1 MARDLAPAAPA
12 RPLRRDA
19 ELNRQRIIAAA
30 RDVFG
35 ERGLE
40 ATLDDVAHH
49 AGVGVGTVY
58 RRFPSKEH
66 LVEAMFVDQFETIRE
81 FAEEA
86 LRAEDSWEGFADFTW
101 RAAELHAGD
110 RGLREVMLS
119 NVFGQERVA
128 EAKSRM
134 VPLITQLVERAQ
146 TAGVLRADFVPTDM
160 PLLHQMIGSVIEFTH
175 GIQPDLWRR
184 CLAMLLD
191 GLRAEPGRATPLPH
205 PPLDFE
211 ALDEV
216 MCSFRLPK
224 LRS

>member
-66 LVEAMFVDQFETIRE
+66 LVEAMFVDQFETIRKL
-81 FAEEA
+81 AEEA
-86 LRAEDSWEGFADFTW
+86 LRAEDAWEGFATFTW
-101 RAAELHAGD
+101 RAVELHACD

-119 NVFGQERVA
+119 NAFGHERVA
-128 EAKSRM
+128 EAKTQL
-134 VPLITQLVERAQ
+134 VPLITQLVARAQ
-146 TAGVLRADFVPTDM
+146 AAGTLRADIVPTDM
-160 PLLHQMIGSVIEFTH
+160 PLLHQMIGSVIEFTQST
-175 GIQPDLWRR
+175 QPDLWRR
-184 CLAMLLD
+184 CLALLLD

-211 ALDEV
+211 ALDEA

-224 LRS
+224 LR

>member
-1 MARDLAPAAPA
+1 MARDLAPAASA

-30 RDVFG
+30 HDIFG

-66 LVEAMFVDQFETIRE
+66 LVEAMFVDQIETICKL
-81 FAEEA
+81 AEEA
-86 LRAEDSWEGFADFTW
+86 LRTEDPWQAFTDFTW

-119 NVFGQERVA
+119 NVFGHERVA
-128 EAKSRM
+128 EAKAQL
-134 VPLITQLVERAQ
+134 VPLVTQLIERAQ
-146 TAGVLRADFVPTDM
+146 ASGDLRPDVMPTDM

-184 CLAMLLD
+184 CLALLLD
-191 GLRAEPGRATPLPH
+191 GLRTTPGQATELPH

-211 ALDEV
+211 ALDEA
-216 MCSFRLPK
+216 MCSFRLPR
-224 LRS
+224 LR

>member
-66 LVEAMFVDQFETIRE
+66 LVEAMFVDQFETIRKL
-81 FAEEA
+81 AEEA
-86 LRAEDSWEGFADFTW
+86 LRAEDPWEGFTRFTW

-119 NVFGQERVA
+119 NVFGHEHVA
-128 EAKSRM
+128 EAKTQL
-134 VPLITQLVERAQ
+134 VPLITQLVARAQ
-146 TAGVLRADFVPTDM
+146 AAGALRADVVPTDM
-160 PLLHQMIGSVIEFTH
+160 PLLHQMIGSVIEFTQST
-175 GIQPDLWRR
+175 QPDLWRR
-184 CLAMLLD
+184 CLALLLD
-191 GLRAEPGRATPLPH
+191 GLRAEPGAATPLPH

-211 ALDEV
+211 ALDEA

-224 LRS
+224 LR

>member
-30 RDVFG
+30 REVFG

-66 LVEAMFVDQFETIRE
+66 LVEAMFVDQFEAIRKL
-81 FAEEA
+81 AEDA
-86 LRAEDSWEGFADFTW
+86 LRAEDPWEGFTTFTW
-101 RAAELHAGD
+101 RAVELHASD

-119 NVFGQERVA
+119 NAFGHERVA
-128 EAKSRM
+128 EAKSHL
-134 VPLITQLVERAQ
+134 VPLITRLVQRAQ
-146 TAGVLRADFVPTDM
+146 ASGDLRADVVPTDM
-160 PLLHQMIGSVIEFTH
+160 PLLHQMIGSVIEYTH

-184 CLAMLLD
+184 CLALLLD
-191 GLRAEPGRATPLPH
+191 GLRANPGQSSELPH

-211 ALDEV
+211 ALDEA
-216 MCSFRLPK
+216 MCSFRLPR
-224 LRS
+224 LR

>member
-1 MARDLAPAAPA
+1 MAQDSASAASA

-30 RDVFG
+30 REIFG

-66 LVEAMFVDQFETIRE
+66 LVEAMFVDQFETIRKL
-81 FAEEA
+81 AEDA
-86 LRAEDSWEGFADFTW
+86 LRAEDPWEAFTGFTW

-119 NVFGQERVA
+119 NAFGQERVA
-128 EAKSRM
+128 EAKAQLT
-134 VPLITQLVERAQ
+134 PLIRQLVERAQ
-146 TAGVLRADFVPTDM
+146 ASGDLRPDVTPTDL

-175 GIQPDLWRR
+175 RIQPDLWRR
-184 CLAMLLD
+184 SLALLLD
-191 GLRAEPGRATPLPH
+191 GLRAQPGQATELPH
-205 PPLDFE
+205 PPLDSH
-211 ALDEV
+211 ALDEA
-216 MCSFRLPK
+216 MCSFRLPR
-224 LRS
+224 LR

>member
-1 MARDLAPAAPA
+1 MARNLAPAAPA

-30 RDVFG
+30 HDIFG

-66 LVEAMFVDQFETIRE
+66 LVEAMFVDQIDAIRKL
-81 FAEEA
+81 AEEA
-86 LRAEDSWEGFADFTW
+86 LRTEDPWQAFTDFTW
-101 RAAELHAGD
+101 RAMELHAGD

-119 NVFGQERVA
+119 NVFGHERVA
-128 EAKSRM
+128 EAKAQL
-134 VPLITQLVERAQ
+134 VPLVTQLVERAQ
-146 TAGVLRADFVPTDM
+146 ASGDLRPDFMPTDI
-160 PLLHQMIGSVIEFTH
+160 PLLHHMIGSVIEFTH

-184 CLAMLLD
+184 SLALLLD
-191 GLRAEPGRATPLPH
+191 GLRAKPGKATELPH

-211 ALDEV
+211 TLDEA
-216 MCSFRLPK
+216 MCSFRLPR
-224 LRS
+224 LR

>member
-30 RDVFG
+30 HDVFG

-66 LVEAMFVDQFETIRE
+66 LVEAMFVDQFDTILK

-86 LRAEDSWEGFADFTW
+86 VRAEDPWQGFVDFTW

-128 EAKSRM
+128 EAKAQL
-134 VPLITQLVERAQ
+134 VPLVTQLVARAQ
-146 TAGVLRADFVPTDM
+146 ASGDLRPDVTPTDL

-175 GIQPDLWRR
+175 AIQPDLWRR
-184 CLAMLLD
+184 SLALLLD
-191 GLRAEPGRATPLPH
+191 GLRATPGQATELPH
-205 PPLDFE
+205 PPLDFQ
-211 ALDEV
+211 ALDDA
-216 MCSFRLPK
+216 MCSFRLP
-224 LRS
+224 RSR